1 MNYGKYKYELSKK
14 TKLSRKS
21 SHVSHIKEIKMRSEI
36 SEHDYNFKIRHAIEF
51 IKRRD
56 KVKFTLVFRG
66 REILHK
72 EIGEK
77 VLKRIVEDLQDIA
90 VMETGIRKEGNN
102 LTMIMI
108 SK

>member
-1 MNYGKYKYELSKK
+1 
-14 TKLSRKS
+14 
-21 SHVSHIKEIKMRSEI
+21 MRSEI

-77 VLKRIVEDLQDIA
+77 VLKRIVEDMKDIA
-90 VMETGIRKEGNN
+90 VMETIIRKEGNN
-102 LTMIMI
+102 LTMIMV